1 MIEDKTKEQQPAS
14 PVKPKRGQR
23 LRSLWAQLQCM
34 GLLHRHRLR
43 RKTQNHVND
52 FGRKL
57 AQNSAVPVIGETLY
71 ALGYSTEYGFVRVG
85 RGLRSGWLWLWQA
98 FTTLL
103 ANAAAMAFP
112 GAAQMFRD
120 LFGPIWLFFRGC
132 GSLLVHAQQVRK
144 EKGFAA
150 ACKASVHYLA
160 SGVRR
165 NLKTLPRMAMYVL
178 PVCALAVM
186 VTVFNHTVRQPYAL
200 EVQVNGQTVGYVANE
215 DVFNSARE
223 AVQER
228 INYADTDH
236 AKWTVEPTYT
246 VTVAHKTM
254 DENEMADAILKS
266 ASDEISEGT
275 ALYLDGELTAVCSDG
290 VSLQSYLSSLLEP
303 YENPEDPNVTVGFNK
318 EVTLENGI
326 YFNES
331 FQQEND
337 VESMLSGVQQQEKIY
352 TVQNGDTLWSIAQKN
367 DLTFRELCELNTNF
381 KGAAL
386 TETSNIQAGDELIVT
401 KQEATLEVRITK
413 IETWQEEIPYTSE
426 TTKSNE
432 YNVGT
437 KKTTQAGENGI
448 RSVTAQRVY
457 DTNGTQLSQQ
467 ILSTEVIK
475 EPVTEKIVVGTKKV
489 TTSTSYIT
497 GSGQFI
503 WPVPG
508 YRNCSRWYGGSHK
521 GVDICAAAGT
531 PIYASAGG
539 TVTKAGYN
547 KAGAGTGYG
556 YSIIINHGSGYTT
569 VYAHCL
575 SLVVHAG
582 QTVKQGQLI
591 GYVGSTGR
599 SSGNH
604 CHFEIRRNGSYIA
617 PQNVFNRRKYR

>member
-1 MIEDKTKEQQPAS
+1 M
-14 PVKPKRGQR
+14 
-23 LRSLWAQLQCM
+23 
-34 GLLHRHRLR
+34 HRHRLR

-132 GSLLVHAQQVRK
+132 GSLLVHAQRVRK

-254 DENEMADAILKS
+254 DGKR
-266 ASDEISEGT
+266 
-275 ALYLDGELTAVCSDG
+275 DGGRDPEERQRRDQRG
-290 VSLQSYLSSLLEP
+290 HGPVS
-303 YENPEDPNVTVGFNK
+303 G
-318 EVTLENGI
+318 
-326 YFNES
+326 
-331 FQQEND
+331 
-337 VESMLSGVQQQEKIY
+337 
-352 TVQNGDTLWSIAQKN
+352 W
-367 DLTFRELCELNTNF
+367 
-381 KGAAL
+381 
-386 TETSNIQAGDELIVT
+386 
-401 KQEATLEVRITK
+401 
-413 IETWQEEIPYTSE
+413 
-426 TTKSNE
+426 
-432 YNVGT
+432 
-437 KKTTQAGENGI
+437 
-448 RSVTAQRVY
+448 
-457 DTNGTQLSQQ
+457 
-467 ILSTEVIK
+467 
-475 EPVTEKIVVGTKKV
+475 
-489 TTSTSYIT
+489 
-497 GSGQFI
+497 
-503 WPVPG
+503 
-508 YRNCSRWYGGSHK
+508 
-521 GVDICAAAGT
+521 
-531 PIYASAGG
+531 
-539 TVTKAGYN
+539 
-547 KAGAGTGYG
+547 
-556 YSIIINHGSGYTT
+556 
-569 VYAHCL
+569 
-575 SLVVHAG
+575 
-582 QTVKQGQLI
+582 
-591 GYVGSTGR
+591 
-599 SSGNH
+599 
-604 CHFEIRRNGSYIA
+604 
-617 PQNVFNRRKYR
+617 